1 MARRTEY
8 YIMNAKGGDYM
19 KKIILLMKK
28 ASMSSAVASFA
39 LMFGVM
45 ASTRNC
51 FYILH
56 QPEMPADMKKLR
68 KF

>member
-1 MARRTEY
+1 
-8 YIMNAKGGDYM
+8 M